1 MLIILSVTFP
11 LNAIIANIEANV
23 QQETSSTSVLPSG
36 DDMDIDDNNMANSFS
51 HGMMRFIDIVTVE
64 ENRLLI
70 VFGNKID
77 TGSSYQQIP
86 LSAKDNVFAAEEDEV
101 ENEHNDDNVINAEDI
116 EFGDD
121 DGSNNA
127 NGTTNVD
134 EGSWKK

>member
-1 MLIILSVTFP
+1 
-11 LNAIIANIEANV
+11 
-23 QQETSSTSVLPSG
+23 
-36 DDMDIDDNNMANSFS
+36 MDIDDNNMANSFS

-86 LSAKDNVFAAEEDEV
+86 LSAEDNVFAAEEDEV

-127 NGTTNVD
+127 NETTNVD